1 VIPMALSEGIGGFT
15 EKLKNRVVMP
25 FEGSYRDFYHVLQHE
40 LVHAVVF
47 DMLESGFAGGP
58 VSRQMQGFPLWVNEG
73 LAEYTAIGWD
83 LGSEF
88 FMIDATT
95 FGYVAPPIADFG
107 GFLAYKGGQ
116 LFFHFLESVYGKGTT
131 TRFIQ
136 NLSKSDDILTAF
148 KMTTNT
154 SLEEAGE
161 IWLREL
167 RRLYWPELG
176 RRQYGKTV
184 ARRLTHRGKDRSFYN
199 LQPSLSPDGSEIAFF
214 SDRESWEAIYILN
227 VKTEKVTRTVASNL
241 RW

>member
-1 VIPMALSEGIGGFT
+1 
-15 EKLKNRVVMP
+15 
-25 FEGSYRDFYHVLQHE
+25 Y
-40 LVHAVVF
+40 
-47 DMLESGFAGGP
+47 
-58 VSRQMQGFPLWVNEG
+58 VSS
-73 LAEYTAIGWD
+73 GWD

-95 FGYVAPPIADFG
+95 FGYVAPPVMDFG

-136 NLSKSDDILTAF
+136 NLAVSNDMAEAF
-148 KMTTNT
+148 KKTTET

-176 RRQYGKTV
+176 RRGYGKGV

-199 LQPSLSPDGSEIAFF
+199 LQPSISPDGTEIAFF
-214 SDRESWEAIYILN
+214 S
-227 VKTEKVTRTVASNL
+227 
-241 RW
+241 